1 MSGTAV
7 AYDGRQAI
15 ADRFGLDA
23 AGFGKALWHA
33 SNCDGDDDMVNVC
46 PGDAELGQGFF
57 KRPAEDLGVAL
68 VPYPAAFPAIVEL
81 GARRAEMV
89 DKIDGDAVRAKEGCR
104 NLPQSLTGLA
114 DKDGSSGIALNQF
127 AF

>member
-46 PGDAELGQGFF
+46 PGDAELGQGFI
-57 KRPAEDLGVAL
+57 KRPAEDLGMAL
-68 VPYPAAFPAIVEL
+68 VSDPAAFPALVEL
-81 GARRAEMV
+81 GAGRAEMV

-104 NLPQSLTGLA
+104 NFAQPLTGLTN
-114 DKDGSSGIALNQF
+114 KDGGGGIALDQF